1 MRRTVLIFF
10 CVAAIVAVSG
20 KEEKGD
26 EKEEKSEKDKKEDI
40 GTVIG
45 IDLGTTYSCVG
56 VFKNGRVEIIAN
68 DQGNRITPSYVAFT
82 PEGER
87 LIGDAAKNQLTSN
100 PENTVFDI
108 KRLIGRSWSEKSVAE
123 DVKFFPFNVIEK
135 NSKPHVRVDV
145 GGDRKTFAPE
155 EISAMVLGK
164 MKEIAEAY
172 LGKKVTHAVV
182 TVPAYFNDAQ
192 RQATKDAGSI
202 AGLNVMRII
211 NEPTA
216 AAIAYGLDKKE
227 GEKNILVFDLGG
239 GTFDVSV
246 LTIDN
251 GVFEVVATN
260 GDTHLGGEDFDQRVM
275 EHFMKLYKKKT
286 GKDIRKSNRATQK
299 LRREVEKAK
308 RALSSAHQTRIE
320 IESFYEGEDF
330 SETLTRAK
338 FEELNMD
345 LFRKTMAPVK
355 KVMEDSDLKK
365 SDIDEI
371 VLVGGSTRIPKVQQL
386 VKEYFDGKE
395 PSRGI
400 NPDEAVAYGAAV
412 QAGVLSGEEDTG
424 DLVLLDVCPLTLGI
438 ETVGG
443 VMTKLIPRNTVIPTK
458 KSQIFST
465 AADNQPTVTIQV
477 MEGERPMTKDNH
489 FLGKFD
495 LTGIP
500 PAPRGVPQ
508 IEVTFEIDVN
518 GILKVSAEDKGTGN
532 KEKIEIKNDQNRL
545 SPEDIERM
553 INDAEKYADED
564 KKVKEKVE
572 SRNELE
578 SYAYSLKNQI
588 GDKEKLGGK
597 LSSEDKEKIETAVEE
612 KIKWLEANHDADVE
626 DFKQQKKELEEIV
639 TPIMSKLYEG
649 AGGQA
654 PPPGGD
660 GGDSA
665 EKDEL

>member
-1 MRRTVLIFF
+1 MFKTFYLITVVL
-10 CVAAIVAVSG
+10 VATTLTFA
-20 KEEKGD
+20 
-26 EKEEKSEKDKKEDI
+26 KEDV

-56 VFKNGRVEIIAN
+56 IFKNGRVEIIAN

-82 PEGER
+82 TDGER

-100 PENTVFDI
+100 PENTIFDV
-108 KRLIGRSWSEKSVAE
+108 KRLIGREFKDSSVQSDIKHFPFTVIERRSKPTISVKISSEQ
-123 DVKFFPFNVIEK
+123 KFFE
-135 NSKPHVRVDV
+135 
-145 GGDRKTFAPE
+145 PE

-164 MKEIAEAY
+164 MREIAEAY

-192 RQATKDAGSI
+192 RQATKDAGTIS
-202 AGLNVMRII
+202 GLNVLRII

-227 GEKNILVFDLGG
+227 DEKNILVFDLGG
-239 GTFDVSV
+239 GTFDVSL

-275 EHFMKLYKKKT
+275 EHFIKLFKKKT
-286 GKDIRKSNRATQK
+286 NKDVRKDNRAVQK

-308 RALSSAHQTRIE
+308 RTLSSQHQTKIE
-320 IESFYEGEDF
+320 IESFYDNEDF
-330 SETLTRAK
+330 SEILTRAK
-338 FEELNMD
+338 FEELNVD
-345 LFRKTMAPVK
+345 LFRSTMKPVE
-355 KVMEDSDLKK
+355 KVLEDADLKK
-365 SDIDEI
+365 SDIAEV

-412 QAGVLSGEEDTG
+412 QAGVLSGEENTG
-424 DLVLLDVCPLTLGI
+424 DLVLLDVNPLTMGI

-443 VMTKLIPRNTVIPTK
+443 VMTKIIPRNTVIPTK
-458 KSQIFST
+458 KSQVFST
-465 AADNQPTVTIQV
+465 AADRQSIVTIQIL
-477 MEGERPMTKDNH
+477 EGERPMAKDNH
-489 FLGKFD
+489 VLGKFD

-518 GILKVSAEDKGTGN
+518 GILKVTAEDKGTGN
-532 KEKIEIKNDQNRL
+532 KNNIVINSNTNRL
-545 SPEDIERM
+545 SPDEIERM
-553 INDAEKYADED
+553 IKDSERFAEED
-564 KKVKEKVE
+564 KKVKDRVDAK
-572 SRNELE
+572 NELE
-578 SYAYSLKNQI
+578 SYVYSLKTQLA
-588 GDKEKLGGK
+588 DKDKLGSK
-597 LSSEDKEKIETAVEE
+597 LSSDDKTTIEQEIDE
-612 KIKWLEANHDADVE
+612 KIKWLDENQASADVD
-626 DFKQQKKELEEIV
+626 DFKAQKKSIEDVV
-639 TPIMSKLYEG
+639 TPIITNLYQ
-649 AGGQA
+649 GQA
-654 PPPGGD
+654 PPPSSSD
-660 GGDSA
+660 DDA
-665 EKDEL
+665 NKDEL